1 MGHRVPFFMTTI
13 FEKIYRNY
21 YTSLY
26 HNYSSIDTVLPL
38 TPYRLKSSW
47 TLNKEDNTEEAFE
60 KNYGNLCSEV
70 LLKRIIIK
78 LEKNDDKISMKLFY
92 YVNSRRVGKK
102 FFRKS
107 TMCKYVTYN
116 LKTNILYHGEIT
128 NYHLKRKCYK
138 KVRTSNFSDS
148 PIQKFIGF
156 FNTLTYGLA
165 EYNLF
170 TKDDIFNLFNLF
182 LQNIPGLE
190 NYMNINSQDRL
201 YKFILDKRGVKLP
214 NNWLSFKDSPIQP
227 KKVDYKKNDF
237 KYIDA
242 LMNIHNLSGDKI
254 RRVLHQVNSF
264 NINTWNSVAS
274 LFGLDYLKTKND
286 NFIKE
291 IFETSYFQHSE
302 YFLPELFT
310 KKELDNSF
318 EIFKQSLLGDIDPF
332 TFFDH
337 IRFYVK
343 LKGYGEKIKWSSRTY
358 TEFNEEHLIWSDLYS
373 SYTKG
378 KLKRIYGQSFIDLF
392 DTKIVLDDKYFP
404 VILLTST
411 DYNNESAVQSNC
423 VRTYVDRAASVII
436 SLRKGSNTS
445 DVRASIEYLINT
457 DDNEKIKL
465 KRIQTLGKYNYHLD
479 TTWNEPIKMLDKMIS
494 NYLKIK
500 VFDLPKLEKETKKG
514 ISIFNSEFVT
524 TNEYAPEMGYY
535 LKWDNSDVNNN
546 CLLPYI
552 DF

>member
-1 MGHRVPFFMTTI
+1 M
-13 FEKIYRNY
+13 
-21 YTSLY
+21 
-26 HNYSSIDTVLPL
+26 D
-38 TPYRLKSSW
+38 
-47 TLNKEDNTEEAFE
+47 
-60 KNYGNLCSEV
+60 
-70 LLKRIIIK
+70 
-78 LEKNDDKISMKLFY
+78 
-92 YVNSRRVGKK
+92 
-102 FFRKS
+102 
-107 TMCKYVTYN
+107 
-116 LKTNILYHGEIT
+116 
-128 NYHLKRKCYK
+128 
-138 KVRTSNFSDS
+138 
-148 PIQKFIGF
+148 
-156 FNTLTYGLA
+156 
-165 EYNLF
+165 
-170 TKDDIFNLFNLF
+170 
-182 LQNIPGLE
+182 
-190 NYMNINSQDRL
+190 INSQDRL

-242 LMNIHNLSGDKI
+242 LMKIHNLSGDKI
-254 RRVLHQVNSF
+254 KRVLHQVNSF
-264 NINTWNSVAS
+264 NINTWNSVVS

-291 IFETSYFQHSE
+291 IFETSYSQHSGF
-302 YFLPELFT
+302 FLPELFT

-337 IRFYVK
+337 VRFYIK
-343 LKGYGEKIKWSSRTY
+343 LKGYGEKIKWNSRTY

-373 SYTKG
+373 SYTRG
-378 KLKRIYGQSFIDLF
+378 KFKRIYSQSFVDLF
-392 DTKIVLDDKYFP
+392 DTKIVLEDEYFP
-404 VILLTST
+404 VILLDST

-479 TTWNEPIKMLDKMIS
+479 ETWNEPIKMLDKMVS
-494 NYLKIK
+494 NYLKTK

-514 ISIFNSEFVT
+514 TFLFNSEFVT

-546 CLLPYI
+546 YLLPYI